1 MEGGA
6 VWLRCC
12 FGPAGIPPRESF
24 PSAGAA
30 LPMLC
35 ACGQHRVLA
44 VGFCVFPSSLS
55 VLSLQC
61 SCKPQDTH
69 LGQSF
74 GSQGHR
80 GPADVPACRFVR
92 PANKAFGM

>member
-1 MEGGA
+1 MAEVLLRPCWHSAPGELPYCWCCPSYA
-6 VWLRCC
+6 VCLW
-12 FGPAGIPPRESF
+12 AAPR
-24 PSAGAA
+24 
-30 LPMLC
+30 
-35 ACGQHRVLA
+35 V
-44 VGFCVFPSSLS
+44 VGFCVFPSSVS